1 MTFASV
7 LAWII
12 IGVLCLVALFILGV
26 ICVFIYK
33 CFQSVLRRLEIFS
46 SKEA

>member
-1 MTFASV
+1 MSFASV

-12 IGVLCLVALFILGV
+12 IAVLCLVVLFCLGV
-26 ICVFIYK
+26 ICVLIYK
-33 CFQSVLRRLEIFS
+33 GFRSVLRRLEIT

>member
-1 MTFASV
+1 MNFASV

-26 ICVFIYK
+26 ICVLIYK
-33 CFQSVLRRLEIFS
+33 GFRSVLRRLEIT